1 MIKLDPGN
9 VLLKPSHRR
18 QLMAW
23 LRRSL
28 KLGERLGD
36 FVLTITMWR
45 SGRQFELKADVHDTA
60 GDFGCRVRRND
71 WRDALRDLVRSVCRR
86 LQGQRMQIRAA

>member
-1 MIKLDPGN
+1 MIKLDSGN
-9 VLLKPSHRR
+9 VLLKPSQRR

-28 KLGERLGD
+28 KLGERLGN
-36 FVLTITMWR
+36 FVLTISMWR
-45 SGRQFELKADVHDTA
+45 TGRQFELRAAVRDGA

-71 WRDALRDLVRSVCRR
+71 WQGALRDLVRDVCRQLHGQC
-86 LQGQRMQIRAA
+86 LQASAA